1 MDKLQIAELEKE
13 LSKWGPWSSLATFE
27 RENFNTLTEVIA
39 TAKEVERLKA
49 ERDEL
54 VSVLAYYAN
63 GKDIYTGE
71 HLGDY
76 AAEAIAKVQK

>member
-1 MDKLQIAELEKE
+1 MNAEKIEELEYTLLVGKRAFSSPHSVNIDADE
-13 LSKWGPWSSLATFE
+13 LLDI
-27 RENFNTLTEVIA
+27 IA

-54 VSVLAYYAN
+54 VNVLAYYAN

-76 AAEAIAKVQK
+76 AAEAIVKVQK